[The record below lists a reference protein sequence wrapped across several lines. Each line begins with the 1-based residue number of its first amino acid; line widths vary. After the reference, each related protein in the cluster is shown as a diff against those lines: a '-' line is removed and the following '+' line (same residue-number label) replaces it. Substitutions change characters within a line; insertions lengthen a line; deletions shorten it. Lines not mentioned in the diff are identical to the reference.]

1 MPHAYTEDQLVEQP
15 AIGLFA
21 ELGWAVVCAEEEMFG
36 APSPHPSPTGR
47 GSEGEGRVALGR
59 ETKGEVVLVSLLRA
73 ALTRLNS
80 ALPPEAVTAAVDELT
95 RDRSAMGLP
104 AANREIYR
112 LLKDGIAVSIADPEA
127 PPSSPA
133 LLPKEEGRAAF
144 PSTSGRGSKGE
155 GSRRSGGQQTVRVRV
170 IDWENP
176 AANDFLLVSQFSVTG
191 ALYTCRPDLVGFVNG
206 LPLVVI
212 ELKKP
217 GVPARAAFDENL
229 THYKAEI
236 PQLFWFNALLIASN
250 GTDSRVGSLTADW
263 ERFFEWKRIEREDE
277 PRRVSLEVML
287 RGTCDRS
294 RLLDLVENFTLF
306 SEHKAGLAKIIGQ
319 NHQVLGV
326 NAAIASLHRIRPALA
341 DPATLVPN
349 PLPEVEGQ
357 YRGGLQWSGLVDRAR
372 ELRQKQTPAEDVVW
386 ELLRDRRFE
395 GLKFRRQHQIGNYI
409 ADFCCAEHRLDVEV
423 DGDVHRS
430 PDVIAKDAQRDAY
443 LSSLG
448 YRVLRFKNQFVLD
461 QPEEFLRQVAAAAQ
475 LPSTSGRG
483 AGGEGNTPSPNGI
496 GVFWQTQGSGKSFSM
511 VFFAQKVLR
520 KVAGN
525 WTFVVVTDRVEL
537 DDQIA
542 KTFKA
547 VGAVSEAEGDQCHAA
562 SGAHLRELLR
572 GNHRYVFTLIHKFQ
586 PEKVRAE
593 TPSSPALLP
602 EGEGGETPQ
611 YRGGLQYAGLVERAR
626 EFRKDQTPAEEIAWE
641 LLRDRRFEGLKFRRE
656 HQINNYIADFFCAE
670 HRLDIELDGGIHK
683 SPVVMEKDAVRD
695 AMLRSL
701 GFKVL
706 RFSNQIVLENPEE
719 FLRQIGLALNLPSTS
734 GKGAGG
740 EGHRKMP
747 VLCDRPDVIVLTD
760 EAHRSQYDTLAL
772 NMRAALPKALFLAF
786 TGTPLIA
793 GEERTK
799 DLFGDYVSIY
809 DFQQS
814 VEDGATVPLFY
825 ENRTPELQL
834 VNPDLNDDI
843 YNLIEAAEL
852 DPEQE
857 AKLEQELS
865 RQYHILTRDDRLE
878 TVAKDIVRHF
888 LGRGFVGK
896 AMVVSIDKAT
906 ALKMHDKVRAHWAA
920 ELERVQKELG
930 HLDLT
935 AERKTEL
942 LDRLKVLQMM
952 DMALIV
958 SPGQNEIEQMNR
970 QGLNIIPHRERMNRE
985 ALDEKFK
992 DTDDPLRIVF
1002 LCAMWLTGFDAPIC
1016 STVYLDKPMRN
1027 HTLMQ
1032 TIARA
1037 NRVFPG
1043 KHSGMIVDYANVFA
1057 SLEKALAIYGAGKD
1071 GKNPVRDKAK
1081 LVADLRRAVDAATTF
1096 CATRQVILPAIE
1108 QLPVGS
1114 LERLQRIDNAVNALI
1129 SPDPLRREFLG
1140 HERIVGTLFG
1150 AVKPDPAALGFAGR
1164 VATLTAIAAAIRT
1177 KLNPNPADITEVMG
1191 DIGKLL
1197 DASITGVDMPAKPA
1211 PVMDLS
1217 KIDFEALRSRFKESK
1232 HKNTDLE
1239 VLKAAIRAQLEKLIR
1254 LNKTRADFAEK
1265 FEALIESYNTGSRNI
1280 EELFEELLK
1289 LSRNLSDEQQRH
1301 VRENMTEEELVIFDI
1316 LTRPAPEL
1324 SADERAEVKKVSREL
1339 LNKMKLL
1346 LVLNW
1351 RQKSTA
1357 RSQLKLTIED
1367 VLDTGLPRTYTPE
1380 LYRQKC
1386 SALFEHVYESYPERD
1401 AGVYAM

>member
-21 ELGWAVVCAEEEMFG
+21 ELGWTTVSALEETFG
-36 APSPHPSPTGR
+36 ATGT
-47 GSEGEGRVALGR
+47 LLR
-59 ETKGEVVLVSLLRA
+59 ETKGEVVLVSRLRA
-73 ALTRLNS
+73 ALERLNP
-80 ALPPEAVTAAVDELT
+80 ALPPEAITAAVDELT
-95 RDRSAMGLP
+95 RDRSAMSLE
-104 AANREIYR
+104 AANREVYG
-112 LLKDGIAVSIADPEA
+112 LLKEGIKVSVPETDST
-127 PPSSPA
+127 PHPSP
-133 LLPKEEGRAAF
+133 LP
-144 PSTSGRGSKGE
+144 GRGGE
-155 GSRRSGGQQTVRVRV
+155 GVKSGGQKTERVRV
-170 IDWENP
+170 IDWEHP
-176 AANDFLLVSQFSVTG
+176 ANNDFLVVSQFSVTG

-229 THYKAEI
+229 THYKQQI
-236 PQLFWFNALLIASN
+236 PALFWFNALLIASN

-263 ERFFEWKRIEREDE
+263 ERFFEWKRIEREEE

-287 RGTCDRS
+287 RGTCDRM

-306 SEHKAGLAKIIGQ
+306 SEHKAGLVKIIGQ
-319 NHQVLGV
+319 NHQFLGV
-326 NAAIASLHRIRPALA
+326 NNAIASMLA
-341 DPATLVPN
+341 
-349 PLPEVEGQ
+349 
-357 YRGGLQWSGLVDRAR
+357 AR
-372 ELRQKQTPAEDVVW
+372 K
-386 ELLRDRRFE
+386 
-395 GLKFRRQHQIGNYI
+395 
-409 ADFCCAEHRLDVEV
+409 
-423 DGDVHRS
+423 
-430 PDVIAKDAQRDAY
+430 
-443 LSSLG
+443 LG
-448 YRVLRFKNQFVLD
+448 H
-461 QPEEFLRQVAAAAQ
+461 
-475 LPSTSGRG
+475 GRG
-483 AGGEGNTPSPNGI
+483 

-547 VGAVSEAEGDQCHAA
+547 TGAVSEAEGDQCHAE

-586 PEKVRAE
+586 TPE
-593 TPSSPALLP
+593 L
-602 EGEGGETPQ
+602 
-611 YRGGLQYAGLVERAR
+611 
-626 EFRKDQTPAEEIAWE
+626 
-641 LLRDRRFEGLKFRRE
+641 
-656 HQINNYIADFFCAE
+656 
-670 HRLDIELDGGIHK
+670 
-683 SPVVMEKDAVRD
+683 
-695 AMLRSL
+695 
-701 GFKVL
+701 
-706 RFSNQIVLENPEE
+706 
-719 FLRQIGLALNLPSTS
+719 
-734 GKGAGG
+734 
-740 EGHRKMP
+740 
-747 VLCDRPDVIVLTD
+747 LCDRPDVIVLTD

-799 DLFGDYVSIY
+799 DVFGDYVSIY

-834 VNPDLNDDI
+834 VNPDLNEDI

-857 AKLEQELS
+857 AKLERELS

-906 ALKMHDKVRAHWAA
+906 ALKMHDKVRKYWAADQTKVEKELAGLGYLPKEERESAVNQERAA
-920 ELERVQKELG
+920 ELSKR
-930 HLDLT
+930 LDVL
-935 AERKTEL
+935 KTT
-942 LDRLKVLQMM
+942 

-958 SPGQNEIEQMNR
+958 SPGQNEIPLMKKL
-970 QGLNIIPHRERMNRE
+970 GLDIEAHRRRMNE
-985 ALDEKFK
+985 SDPGLDEKFK
-992 DTDDPLRIVF
+992 DTTDPLRIVF
-1002 LCAMWLTGFDAPIC
+1002 VCAMWLTGFDAPSC

-1057 SLEKALAIYGAGKD
+1057 SLEKALAIYGAGK
-1071 GKNPVRDKAK
+1071 GGANPVKDKAK
-1081 LVADLRRAVDAATTF
+1081 LVTDLRKAVDAATTF

-1108 QLPVGS
+1108 QLVAGS
-1114 LERLQRIDNAVNALI
+1114 MQRLQKLTDAVDALI

-1140 HERIVGTLFG
+1140 HERIVGTLYG
-1150 AVKPDPAALGFAGR
+1150 AVKPDPAALEFAGR
-1164 VATLTAIAAAIRT
+1164 VATLTAIAEAIRA

-1217 KIDFEALRSRFKESK
+1217 KIDFAALAAKFKESK

-1254 LNKTRADFAEK
+1254 LNKTRADFADK
-1265 FEALIESYNTGSRNI
+1265 FEELIESYNTGSRNI

-1289 LSRNLSDEQQRH
+1289 LTRNLSEEQQRH
-1301 VRENMTEEELVIFDI
+1301 VRENMSEEELVIFDI

-1324 SADERAEVKKVSREL
+1324 SADERTEVKKVARDL
-1339 LNKMKLL
+1339 LDRLKQL

-1351 RQKSTA
+1351 RQKSSA

-1367 VLDTGLPRTYTPE
+1367 TLDTGLPRAFDKP
-1380 LYRQKC
+1380 LYEQKC
-1386 SALFEHVYESYPERD
+1386 SALFEHVFESYPERD
-1401 AGVYAM
+1401 AGTYASAA